1 MASAGHGAPGP
12 GPPGRYD
19 WDGFYVAVMKRL
31 HDRGLPSR
39 QSDLIAEMQEWF
51 IAQSADGVSP
61 DESTIRQ
68 RIRVIWRELNAA

>member
-1 MASAGHGAPGP
+1 
-12 GPPGRYD
+12 
-19 WDGFYVAVMKRL
+19 MKRL
-31 HDRGLPSR
+31 HDRGLPPR

-51 IAQSADGVSP
+51 IAHSADGVAP